1 MHRRGLGRIEFAV
14 LHPAPGAHSLHVA
27 GDDRRAVAHAVAVRK
42 LAVQHVADDLH
53 VAMAVRAEAHAGL
66 HAILVDDAQRSEGHV
81 RGIVVIGKREAVPG
95 IQPAV
100 LGMSPFQGFAQRDH
114 DDTYNRYARLASP

>member
-1 MHRRGLGRIEFAV
+1 MRELSFEY
-14 LHPAPGAHSLHVA
+14 
-27 GDDRRAVAHAVAVRK
+27 
-42 LAVQHVADDLH
+42 VADDLH
-53 VAMAVRAEAHAGL
+53 VAMAVRTEAHAGL
-66 HAILVDDAQRSEGHV
+66 HAILVDDAQRSEAHV

-100 LGMSPFQGFAQRDH
+100 LGMAPFQCFAQRDH